1 MHFFLFPRSARQ
13 SHNSLEERTRDIEA
27 LKMEMDQ
34 LQDKFSGLNKSFLR
48 SVKQT
53 LQESDIPGEDKE
65 VGTRKLIVTVFAPH
79 SSCFI
84 PQASLQACLCST
96 GCSPKDTFL
105 EISIIEQH

>member
-79 SSCFI
+79 SFLLYTSGLI
-84 PQASLQACLCST
+84 TSLSLFYRLQS
-96 GCSPKDTFL
+96 
-105 EISIIEQH
+105 